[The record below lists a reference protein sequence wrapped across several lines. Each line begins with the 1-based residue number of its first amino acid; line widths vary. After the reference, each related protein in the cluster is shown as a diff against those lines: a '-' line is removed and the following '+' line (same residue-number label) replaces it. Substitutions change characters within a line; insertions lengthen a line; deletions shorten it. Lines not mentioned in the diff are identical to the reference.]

1 MVMTESQSSLR
12 KEQFRIPLWCKIL
25 ILAVPVI
32 ISFFQLRLLDNDFY
46 FLYSTGEYIVNHG
59 FPHTDILSMH
69 SSMKL
74 VVQQWL
80 SSVIF
85 YFSYHIFGEF
95 GVMTILYICYTA
107 ICILTYRFISLIT
120 ENDLISLILSGLI
133 NILLFDPFM
142 VTRPQ
147 MFTYLILLAGV
158 ILLEKHVKTNS
169 IKYLF
174 ALPVLS
180 ILLVN
185 LHAAM
190 WPMLIVFMLPY
201 LAGAVPL
208 NAISEKDGPSGNILA
223 ILATMVACA
232 LVGIINPYGTDNM
245 LYLVTSYGKGS
256 FELISEM
263 GPADL
268 SNPEGITFFAFF
280 AIAVLT
286 AVFYKK
292 RKLSARFFLL
302 FAGTFVLGL
311 KQIKGIPYFLLIGI
325 PASSYLIS
333 GIDIRSITGKLKGAV
348 TKTFK
353 VLLVFFLCCALGY
366 ICEARFFQTYDIK
379 QSKNEHYEHLDNITG
394 ILKNSSLPVVL
405 YTNFNDGQY
414 LEFKGFHPY
423 IDGRA
428 EVFYADN
435 NQEYDYFEEYLSLYN
450 GGFYYRDF
458 ADKYQFNYLILDKNL
473 DSYMYL
479 SMLRDSDF
487 ELAYDSDDVTLFIRK

>member
-1 MVMTESQSSLR
+1 MR
-12 KEQFRIPLWCKIL
+12 KEQFKIPLWCKIL

-32 ISFFQLRLLDNDFY
+32 ISFFQLRILDNDFY
-46 FLYSTGEYIVNHG
+46 FLYSMGEYIAGNG

-80 SSVIF
+80 SSLIF
-85 YFSYHIFGEF
+85 YFSYHTFGEI
-95 GVMTILYICYTA
+95 GVMAILYACYTA
-107 ICILTYRFISLIT
+107 ICVLTYRLISLIT
-120 ENDLISLILSGLI
+120 DNDLISVILTVI
-133 NILLFDPFM
+133 VNILLFDPFM

-147 MFTYLILLAGV
+147 MFTYLILLSEV

-180 ILLVN
+180 VLLIN

-190 WPMLIVFMLPY
+190 WPMIIVFMLPY
-201 LAGAVPL
+201 LVGAVPL
-208 NAISEKDGPSGNILA
+208 NAGSKNAGPSGNILA
-223 ILATMVACA
+223 ILTAMVACA
-232 LVGIINPYGTDNM
+232 LIGIVNPYGTDNM

-256 FELISEM
+256 FDLISEM

-268 SNPEGITFFAFF
+268 STTEGITFFALF
-280 AIAVLT
+280 AIVVLT
-286 AVFYKK
+286 AVFYKN
-292 RKLSARFFLL
+292 RRLSARFFLL

-325 PASSYLIS
+325 PAASYLIS
-333 GIDIRSITGKLKGAV
+333 GLDIKSITGKLKTTV

-353 VLLVFFLCCALGY
+353 VLLVIFLCCALGY
-366 ICEARFFQTYDIK
+366 ICEARFFQTLDIK
-379 QSKNEHYEHLDNITG
+379 ESKNEHYEHLDDIVSILDTG
-394 ILKNSSLPVVL
+394 NGQVIL

-414 LEFKGFHPY
+414 LEFNGYHPY

-458 ADKYQFNYLILDKNL
+458 ADKYHFNCLILDKNL

-487 ELAYDSDDVTLFIRK
+487 VLIYDSSDVVLFVRK

>member
-1 MVMTESQSSLR
+1 MPERQSSLR
-12 KEQFRIPLWCKIL
+12 TDPFKMPLWCKIL
-25 ILAVPVI
+25 IIAVPVF
-32 ISFFQLRLLDNDFY
+32 ISFFQLRVLDNDFY
-46 FLYSTGEYIVNHG
+46 FLYSTGEYIAGQG

-85 YFSYHIFGEF
+85 YFSYHVFGEF
-95 GVMTILYICYTA
+95 GVFAILYLCYAA
-107 ICILTYRFISLIT
+107 ICILTYRLISLIT
-120 ENDLISLILSGLI
+120 GNDIISTILSALV
-133 NILLFDPFM
+133 NILVFDPFM

-147 MFTYLILLAGV
+147 IFTYLILISGV
-158 ILLEKHVKTNS
+158 FLLEKHVRTGS

-180 ILLVN
+180 VLLIN

-190 WPMLIVFMLPY
+190 WPMLLVFTLPY
-201 LAGAVPL
+201 LIGAVPL
-208 NAISEKDGPSGNILA
+208 NTGSEKAVPSGNLLA
-223 ILATMVACA
+223 ILVTMAASA
-232 LVGIINPYGTDNM
+232 LTGIINPYGLDNM

-256 FELISEM
+256 FQLISEM

-268 SNPEGITFFAFF
+268 STPEGITFFAFF
-280 AIAVLT
+280 AIAVLI

-292 RKLSARFFLL
+292 RLLSARFVLL

-325 PASSYLIS
+325 PASSYMLS
-333 GIDIRSITGKLKGAV
+333 GLDIRSISGKLKNTV
-348 TKTFK
+348 TKTSK
-353 VLLVFFLCCALGY
+353 ILMVISLCCALGY
-366 ICEARFFQTYDIK
+366 ICEARFFQTLDIK
-379 QSKNEHYEHLDNITG
+379 ASKNEHYEHLDDIVR
-394 ILKNSSLPVVL
+394 ILDTSNGQVIL

-414 LEFKGFHPY
+414 LEFNGYHPY

-435 NQEYDYFEEYLSLYN
+435 NQEYDYFEEYLSLYD

-458 ADKYQFNYLILDKNL
+458 ADKYHFNCLILDKSL

-487 ELAYDSDDVTLFIRK
+487 VLIYDSSDVVLFVRK